1 MFCVTEEQDTCEQ
14 LCLRLTSK
22 DDNHQTFL
30 SAADEV
36 VAEVVITLLGL
47 TIQLFRIATIEDCD
61 TYYIPA
67 GIFKTIQLVIF
78 EGQKFCGWEAKIISW
93 VYIFV
98 AYLL

>member
-14 LCLRLTSK
+14 LCLRLASK
-22 DDNHQTFL
+22 GDNHQTFL

-36 VAEVVITLLGL
+36 VSEVVTTLLGL
-47 TIQLFRIATIEDCD
+47 TIQSFRIATIEDCG

-78 EGQKFCGWEAKIISW
+78 EGQKFYGLGS
-93 VYIFV
+93 
-98 AYLL
+98 